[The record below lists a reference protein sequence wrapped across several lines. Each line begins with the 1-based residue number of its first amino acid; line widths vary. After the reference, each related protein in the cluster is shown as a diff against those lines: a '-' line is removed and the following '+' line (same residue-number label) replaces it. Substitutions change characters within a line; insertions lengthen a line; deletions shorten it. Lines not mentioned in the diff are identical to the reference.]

1 MGGKGKGVVKVLERK
16 AFCSYI
22 CVCSVPISRLEN
34 REASGYGVVIVVK
47 WGRCGCYCFEGRGDV
62 FVLW

>member
-1 MGGKGKGVVKVLERK
+1 VFRREGLL
-16 AFCSYI
+16 FLYLCL
-22 CVCSVPISRLEN
+22 SVSFISRLEN

-47 WGRCGCYCFEGRGDV
+47 RGEVWVLLFEGRGDV